1 MISLIIPA
9 CNEEEN
15 IGPTA
20 QRIHEVLSGAGIP
33 YELIFVDD
41 GSGDLTWTRILA
53 QSQRD
58 SRVKGLRLSRN
69 FGKEAGIFAGLRA
82 AGGDCCVVM
91 DCDLQHPP
99 ETIPEMYR
107 LWKEEGYEVVEG
119 VKRAPERKNFLRRGL
134 NAVFYKVLSACLGFD
149 MEASSDFKLLDR
161 KVRDILC
168 AMPER
173 ETFFRALTFWV
184 GFRTARVTYD
194 VGARS
199 LGKTKWTPR
208 QLVRYAVR
216 NVTSFSGAP
225 LYFVAWMGAF
235 LLVFAVVLGVQTLVK
250 WLSGTAV
257 EGFTTVILLLLIIG
271 GGLMV
276 ALGIIGYYI
285 ARIYTEIK
293 GRPRYIVEKTCGGLD
308 QPEK

>member
-91 DCDLQHPP
+91 DCDLQHPV
-99 ETIPEMYR
+99 ETVPEMYR
-107 LWKEEGYEVVEG
+107 LWKEEGCEVVEG
-119 VKRAPERKNFLRRGL
+119 VKREPERKGPVRRAL
-134 NAVFYKVLSACLGFD
+134 NRLFYRVMSACLGFE

-173 ETFFRALTFWV
+173 ETFFRALSFWV

-194 VGARS
+194 VSRRAM
-199 LGKTKWTPR
+199 GKTKWPLR
-208 QLVRYAVR
+208 QLIRYAVHS
-216 NVTSFSGAP
+216 VSSFSSAP
-225 LYFVAWMGAF
+225 LYFVAWMGVGLLAF
-235 LLVFAVVLGVQTLVK
+235 AIVLGVQTLAK

-257 EGFTTVILLLLIIG
+257 EGFTTVILLLLIVG
-271 GGLMV
+271 GGIMV
-276 ALGIIGYYI
+276 ALGIIGFYI
-285 ARIYTEIK
+285 ARIYTEVK
-293 GRPRYIVEKTCGGLD
+293 GRPRYIVENTCGEVR
-308 QPEK
+308 QPEN